1 METSLSRRQL
11 LATVVLFFAAA
22 FLAYGQSLQNE
33 FVHFDDNYLVF
44 ENPAVQ
50 TVTPASLKFIFSS
63 YDPEL
68 YIPLTFLSYQIDHLI
83 GGLNPTIF
91 HLTSLIL
98 HIFNALLVAWIVL
111 RLYKR
116 GWIAILLGLL
126 FLVHPLNTE
135 TVAWVSGRKDVLS
148 AFFFLLSL
156 STYLQCKKMGSR
168 KWFMGSIF
176 AFALGLLAK
185 VMVATLPFV
194 LLLIDWRNGRK
205 INKEALIE
213 KVPYFLLSAV
223 FIVIALN
230 GKQSVLADS
239 PLILSI
245 LMAFKSSA
253 FYLQKFVLPTDL
265 SVLYPYTEPITFAS
279 PDFFVPLLI
288 IFGIALIA
296 IASLKRTREISF
308 GLLVA
313 LITLAPTFTNYAK
326 AGDVYFASDRY
337 FYLPMIG
344 IILILALV
352 LATFSGSNSRRAT
365 MTYSLTCVLLTI
377 AIFGTWQR
385 SLVWNN
391 TETLFSNV
399 LTTYPNSHIAHT
411 KIGALLADKGKI
423 TQAKERYET
432 SLAIRENERALYN
445 IGIIYIQENRLYEA
459 LEVNRKA
466 VELNPHYAP
475 AHTNAGF
482 LEWKLH
488 NTEQAIFHFEE
499 AIAYDPFAIDA
510 RVNLAVLLTKEG
522 EFDRVRKLINEVL
535 AIDPT
540 NKDAGTILEKLN

>member
-1 METSLSRRQL
+1 MEISLSRRYV
-11 LATVVLFFAAA
+11 AITVLFIAVA
-22 FLAYGQSLQNE
+22 FLAYGQSLQND

-44 ENPAVQ
+44 ENPAIQ
-50 TVTPASLKFIFSS
+50 TITPASLKFIFSS

-83 GGLNPTIF
+83 GGLNPMIF

-98 HIFNALLVAWIVL
+98 HTFNALFVAWIVL
-111 RLYKR
+111 QLYKR
-116 GWIAILLGLL
+116 RWVAVLLGLL

-135 TVAWVSGRKDVLS
+135 TVVWVSGRKDVLS

-156 STYLQCKKMGSR
+156 CTYLHGKKVNSR
-168 KWFMGSIF
+168 KWLKGSIL

-185 VMVATLPFV
+185 VMVATLPLV

-205 INKEALIE
+205 IDKDVLRE

-239 PLILSI
+239 SLMQSV
-245 LMAFKSSA
+245 LMALKSSA
-253 FYLQKFVLPTDL
+253 FYLQKFVLPTNL

-279 PDFFVPLLI
+279 PDFFVPLLV

-296 IASLKRTREISF
+296 IMSLKRTREILF

-326 AGDVYFASDRY
+326 AGDMYFASDHY
-337 FYLPMIG
+337 AYLPMIG
-344 IILILALV
+344 IILILALI
-352 LATFSGSNSRRAT
+352 LATFSASNSRRAV
-365 MTYSLTCVLLTI
+365 MAYSLACVLLVLAT
-377 AIFGTWQR
+377 FGTWQR
-385 SLVWNN
+385 SLVWRD
-391 TETLFSNV
+391 TETLFNNV
-399 LTTYPNSHIAHT
+399 LTTYPNAHIAHT
-411 KIGALLADKGKI
+411 KIGALLADEGKI
-423 TQAKERYET
+423 AQAKEKYET

-466 VELNPHYAP
+466 VALNPHYAP

-482 LEWKLH
+482 LEWKLY
-488 NTEQAIFHFEE
+488 NTDQAIFHFEE
-499 AIAYDPFAIDA
+499 AVTYDPFAIDA
-510 RVNLAVLLTKEG
+510 RMNLAVLLTKKG
-522 EFDRVRKLINEVL
+522 QFDRVRRLTNEVL
-535 AIDPT
+535 AIDPK
-540 NKDAGTILEKLN
+540 NKDVQKILERLK

>member
-1 METSLSRRQL
+1 
-11 LATVVLFFAAA
+11 
-22 FLAYGQSLQNE
+22 
-33 FVHFDDNYLVF
+33 
-44 ENPAVQ
+44 
-50 TVTPASLKFIFSS
+50 
-63 YDPEL
+63 
-68 YIPLTFLSYQIDHLI
+68 
-83 GGLNPTIF
+83 
-91 HLTSLIL
+91 
-98 HIFNALLVAWIVL
+98 
-111 RLYKR
+111 
-116 GWIAILLGLL
+116 
-126 FLVHPLNTE
+126 
-135 TVAWVSGRKDVLS
+135 
-148 AFFFLLSL
+148 
-156 STYLQCKKMGSR
+156 
-168 KWFMGSIF
+168 
-176 AFALGLLAK
+176 
-185 VMVATLPFV
+185 
-194 LLLIDWRNGRK
+194 
-205 INKEALIE
+205 
-213 KVPYFLLSAV
+213 
-223 FIVIALN
+223 
-230 GKQSVLADS
+230 
-239 PLILSI
+239 
-245 LMAFKSSA
+245 
-253 FYLQKFVLPTDL
+253 
-265 SVLYPYTEPITFAS
+265 
-279 PDFFVPLLI
+279 
-288 IFGIALIA
+288 
-296 IASLKRTREISF
+296 
-308 GLLVA
+308 
-313 LITLAPTFTNYAK
+313 
-326 AGDVYFASDRY
+326 
-337 FYLPMIG
+337 MIG